1 MEWSV
6 KYVDLEKNYNNYK
19 SQFNAV
25 FERVLTN
32 GAFILRDDV
41 LRFEKRI
48 AEKLNAKFAVGVN
61 SGTDALYLACK
72 VANISAGD
80 EVITV
85 GHTFVATVA
94 AIHHCEA
101 TPVLVD
107 IKDDYNIDE
116 SKIID
121 RITSRTKAIIPVHLN
136 GRSCNM
142 EKILEIAKQYGLIVI
157 EDCAQSVG
165 AKFKDKYAGT
175 FGLFG
180 CFSLHPMKSLNCAGD
195 GGYIVTDDE
204 QSYKRLLS
212 IRNHGQSEDKT
223 DISEYGYSSRL
234 DNLQAALV
242 DIKLNDLDKNN
253 NIRRDIALRYIN
265 GLNGL
270 PIIPPKKPEISGDY
284 YDVFNSFVIRAENRD
299 ELVKFLREKGVEVF
313 VHIHKPLSCY
323 TALNLEGNDLSYNE
337 KICCEILSLPIYPEL
352 SISDAD
358 SVINE
363 IGNFYN
369 SHAN

>member
-1 MEWSV
+1 MDWSV

-19 SQFNAV
+19 VELNSV
-25 FERVLTN
+25 FERILTN

-41 LRFEKRI
+41 LKFEENIAKR
-48 AEKLNAKFAVGVN
+48 LNAKFAVGVN

-72 VANISAGD
+72 VAGISAGD

-101 TPVLVD
+101 SPILVD
-107 IKDDYNIDE
+107 IKDDFNIDE
-116 SKIID
+116 TKIEE
-121 RITSRTKAIIPVHLN
+121 RITKNTKAIIPVHLN

-142 EKILEIAKQYGLIVI
+142 DKILAIANKYDLVVI

-165 AKFKDKYAGT
+165 AKFKDKFAGT
-175 FGLFG
+175 FGHFG

-195 GGYIVTDDE
+195 GGYIVTDNE
-204 QSYKRLLS
+204 SYYKRLISL
-212 IRNHGQSEDKT
+212 RNHGQSADKT

-234 DNLQAALV
+234 DNLQAAIV

-253 NIRRDIALRYIN
+253 NIRRNIAMRYNN

-270 PIIPPKKPEISGDY
+270 PIKTPKKPEENSDFF
-284 YDVFNSFVIRAENRD
+284 DVFNSYVIQTSSDQRD
-299 ELVKFLREKGVEVF
+299 KLVDYLRENGIEVF
-313 VHIHKPLSCY
+313 VHIHKPLCCY
-323 TALNLEGNDLSYNE
+323 TALSLEGNDLSKNE
-337 KICCEILSLPIYPEL
+337 QICREILSLPIYPEL
-352 SISDAD
+352 SEDKVDLVISKI
-358 SVINE
+358 VE
-363 IGNFYN
+363 FFK
-369 SHAN
+369 

>member
-1 MEWSV
+1 MEWAV
-6 KYVDLEKNYNNYK
+6 KYVDLEKNYSNYK
-19 SQFNAV
+19 DEFNDV

-41 LRFEKRI
+41 LKFEKHI
-48 AEKLNAKFAVGVN
+48 AKKLNAKFAVGVN

-72 VANISAGD
+72 VAGISSGD

-94 AIHHCEA
+94 AIHHCGA
-101 TPVLVD
+101 SPVLID

-116 SKIID
+116 SKIEE
-121 RITSRTKAIIPVHLN
+121 RITNKTKAIIPVHLN

-142 EKILEIAKQYGLIVI
+142 EVILEIAKKHNLIVI

-165 AKFKDKYAGT
+165 AKFKDKFAGT

-195 GGYIVTDDE
+195 GGYIITDDE
-204 QSYKRLLS
+204 KSYKRLIS

-253 NIRRDIALRYIN
+253 IIRREIAMKYTN
-265 GLNGL
+265 GLKGL
-270 PIIPPKKPEISGDY
+270 PIIIPKKPETTSDN
-284 YDVFNSFVIRAENRD
+284 YDVFNSYVIRAEQRD
-299 ELVKFLREKGVEVF
+299 ELVAHLRDNGIEVF
-313 VHIHKPLSCY
+313 VHIHKPLCCY
-323 TALNLEGNDLSYNE
+323 TALALEGNNLSLNE
-337 KICCEILSLPIYPEL
+337 SICREILSLPIYPEL
-352 SISDAD
+352 SEDKVDLVISK
-358 SVINE
+358 IKE
-363 IGNFYN
+363 FYQ
-369 SHAN
+369 

>member
-1 MEWSV
+1 MEWQV
-6 KYVDLEKNYNNYK
+6 KYIDLDKNYNNYK
-19 SQFNAV
+19 TQINGV
-25 FERVLTN
+25 IERVLTN

-41 LRFEKRI
+41 LKFEKHI
-48 AEKLNAKFAVGVN
+48 ADNLNAKFAVGVN
-61 SGTDALYLACK
+61 SGTDALYLSCK
-72 VANISAGD
+72 VAGISSGD

-85 GHTFVATVA
+85 GHTYIATVA

-142 EKILEIAKQYGLIVI
+142 EKILEIAKKYGLIVI

-165 AKFKDKYAGT
+165 AKFKDKYVGT

-212 IRNHGQSEDKT
+212 IRNHGQNEDKT
-223 DISEYGYSSRL
+223 DISEYGYCSRL
-234 DNLQAALV
+234 DNLQAAIV

-253 NIRRDIALRYIN
+253 SIRRDIAKRYTN

-270 PIIPPKKPEISGDY
+270 PIIAPNKPEINDDY
-284 YDVFNSFVIRAENRD
+284 YDVFNSYVIRTENRD
-299 ELVKFLREKGVEVF
+299 ELVKYLRDNGVEVF

-323 TALNLEGNDLSYNE
+323 PSLGLEGNDLSFNE
-337 KICCEILSLPIYPEL
+337 KICREILSLPIYPEL
-352 SISDAD
+352 SEDKVDYVISK
-358 SVINE
+358 IKE
-363 IGNFYN
+363 FY
-369 SHAN
+369 H